1 VRKQPCAQGAF
12 RVAPVRAGERA
23 VKVVLFAGGLGLR
36 IQEAA
41 PSIPKPMV
49 PIANRPILLHIMKYY
64 AHFGHD
70 DFIVCLGHKGDVI
83 KEFFLNY
90 NEALANDF
98 VLSGGGRHV
107 ELLGSDIGE
116 WRITFVNTGL
126 HSNIGQRLRAVRKHL
141 QGEEFFLATYGDAV
155 TDAPLPK
162 MIANFHER
170 GKTAAFLCVRPT
182 SYSFHTVRLS
192 DGQLVRG
199 IEDVTRSDMWINGG
213 FFVFRPEIFDYIE
226 EGEELVEEPFR
237 RLIEREELLAYPYE
251 GFWAPM
257 DTLKDKHNLEALAAS
272 GQAPWEI
279 WTAPDG
285 DTSTES
291 SWPC

>member
-1 VRKQPCAQGAF
+1 M
-12 RVAPVRAGERA
+12 
-23 VKVVLFAGGLGLR
+23 KVVLFCGGLGLR

-70 DFIVCLGHKGDVI
+70 DFIICLGHKGEVI

-98 VLSGGGRHV
+98 VLSAGGKQI
-107 ELLGSDIGE
+107 ELLASDIGE

-141 QGEEFFLATYGDAV
+141 EGEELFLATYGDAV
-155 TDAPLPK
+155 TDAPLPD
-162 MIANFHER
+162 MLANFNER
-170 GKTAAFLCVRPT
+170 EKIASFLCVRPST
-182 SYSFHTVRLS
+182 YSFHTVQVS
-192 DGQLVRG
+192 DRQLVRG
-199 IEDVTRSDMWINGG
+199 IEDVTRADMWINGG
-213 FFVFRPEIFDYIE
+213 FFIFRPEIFEYLQ
-226 EGEELVEEPFR
+226 EGEELVEKPFE

-272 GQAPWEI
+272 GRGPWEV
-279 WTAPDG
+279 WSDEEELFYREPA
-285 DTSTES
+285 
-291 SWPC
+291 

>member
-1 VRKQPCAQGAF
+1 M
-12 RVAPVRAGERA
+12 
-23 VKVVLFAGGLGLR
+23 KVVLFCGGLGLR

-70 DFIVCLGHKGDVI
+70 DFIICLGHKSDVI

-90 NEALANDF
+90 DEAIANDF
-98 VLSGGGRHV
+98 VLSSAGSGGKHV

-141 QGEEFFLATYGDAV
+141 VGEEAFLATYGDAV
-155 TDAPLPK
+155 TDMPLPDMLRNFYERDK
-162 MIANFHER
+162 IAS
-170 GKTAAFLCVRPT
+170 FLCVRPT
-182 SYSFHTVRLS
+182 TYSFHTVQLS
-192 DGQLVRG
+192 NGQLVRG
-199 IEDVTRSDMWINGG
+199 LQDVTRADMWINGG
-213 FFVFRPEIFDYIE
+213 FFIFRPEIFDYLE
-226 EGEELVEEPFR
+226 EGEELIEKPFE
-237 RLIEREELLAYPYE
+237 RLIEREELLGYPYE
-251 GFWAPM
+251 GFWASM

-272 GQAPWEI
+272 GRGPWEI
-279 WTAPDG
+279 WSQDVEPL
-285 DTSTES
+285 TSE
-291 SWPC
+291 PV